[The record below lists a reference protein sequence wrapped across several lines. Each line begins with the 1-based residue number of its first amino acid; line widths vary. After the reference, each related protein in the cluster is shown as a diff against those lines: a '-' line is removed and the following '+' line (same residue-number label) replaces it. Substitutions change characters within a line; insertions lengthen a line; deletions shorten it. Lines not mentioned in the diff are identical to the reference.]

1 MRHKFTKYL
10 GRVTENLELGFEEKF
25 IYVHYTKGE
34 IEKTACILKNN
45 NKTKAEY
52 LEPFFEENKVS
63 EDMKKEVRNFLN
75 NEKNFN
81 NEHWSEFTN
90 FLMKT
95 LSLNMVFG
103 LTIALTVFGF
113 YKLGTY
119 FDHRYGFEPW
129 LTVIFT
135 FGGLGLGGLTGYVM
149 VQKYFKKSVDKNPKT
164 DTQFQ
169 SQRQVNDKT
178 EYPVVDVTIDQ
189 VRKAIRQFSDNLPKG
204 VYRTI
209 IVQDDNSIDFK
220 QLATILSGIPSKK
233 FYMSKETYD
242 LFEEKD
248 KKIPPEMDMVQKAVD
263 LYVKER
269 KEYPMLQFD
278 PQRRVNYYQLVQ
290 EKYLK
295 STPDTQF
302 YITEMDGLIT
312 HIRPEKKKVENS
324 SH

>member
-10 GRVTENLELGFEEKF
+10 GRVTENLELGFEEKY
-25 IYVHYTKGE
+25 IYVHYTKGNT
-34 IEKTACILKNN
+34 EKTACILKNKD
-45 NKTKAEY
+45 KTKSEY

-63 EDMKKEVRNFLN
+63 EEMKKEVRKFLD

-81 NEHWSEFTN
+81 DQHWNEFTN

-113 YKLGTY
+113 YKLGS
-119 FDHRYGFEPW
+119 FLDGRYGLQPW
-129 LTVIFT
+129 LTVVFT
-135 FGGLGLGGLTGYVM
+135 FIGIGIGGLTGYVM
-149 VQKYFKKSVDKNPKT
+149 VQKYFKKPDDKDSQVKNVSQKEQADDKN
-164 DTQFQ
+164 
-169 SQRQVNDKT
+169 
-178 EYPVVDVTIDQ
+178 YPIIDVTIDQ
-189 VRKAIRQFSDNLPKG
+189 VRKAVRQFSDNLPKG
-204 VYRTI
+204 VYRSI

-220 QLATILSGIPSKK
+220 QLAHILGGIPSKK
-233 FYMSKETYD
+233 YYMSKETYD
-242 LFEEKD
+242 LFEENE
-248 KKIPPEMDMVQKAVD
+248 KIIPAEMDMVQKAVD

-278 PQRRVNYYQLVQ
+278 PNRRVNYYQLVQ

-295 STPDTQF
+295 SAPVTQF
-302 YITEMDGLIT
+302 YITELDGLIT
-312 HIRPEKKKVENS
+312 HIKPEKRKMKDS

>member
-10 GRVTENLELGFEEKF
+10 GRVTENLELGFEEKY
-25 IYVHYTKGE
+25 IYVHYTKGNT
-34 IEKTACILKNN
+34 EKTACILKNKD
-45 NKTKAEY
+45 KTKSEY

-63 EDMKKEVRNFLN
+63 EEMKKEVRKFLD

-81 NEHWSEFTN
+81 DQHWNEFTN

-113 YKLGTY
+113 YKLGS
-119 FDHRYGFEPW
+119 FLDGRYGLQPW
-129 LTVIFT
+129 LTVVFT
-135 FGGLGLGGLTGYVM
+135 FIGIGIGGLTGYVM
-149 VQKYFKKSVDKNPKT
+149 VQKYFKKPDEKDSQVKNV
-164 DTQFQ
+164 
-169 SQRQVNDKT
+169 SQKEQAEAKN
-178 EYPVVDVTIDQ
+178 YPIIDVTIDQ
-189 VRKAIRQFSDNLPKG
+189 VRKAVRQFSDNLPKG
-204 VYRTI
+204 VYRSI

-220 QLATILSGIPSKK
+220 QLAHILCGIPSKK
-233 FYMSKETYD
+233 YYMSKETYD
-242 LFEEKD
+242 LFEENE
-248 KKIPPEMDMVQKAVD
+248 KIIPAEMDMVQKAVD

-278 PQRRVNYYQLVQ
+278 PNRRVNYYQLVQ

-295 STPDTQF
+295 SAPVTQF
-302 YITEMDGLIT
+302 YITELDGLIT
-312 HIRPEKKKVENS
+312 HIKPEKRKMKDS

>member
-25 IYVHYTKGE
+25 IYVHYTKGQT
-34 IEKTACILKNN
+34 EKTACILKNN
-45 NKTKAEY
+45 DKTKVEY
-52 LEPFFEENKVS
+52 LENFFEENNVS
-63 EDMKKEVRNFLN
+63 DEMKKEVRKFLS

-81 NEHWSEFTN
+81 DQHWNEFTN

-113 YKLGTY
+113 YKLGSFLDGKY
-119 FDHRYGFEPW
+119 AIQPW

-135 FGGLGLGGLTGYVM
+135 FIGIGIGGLTGYVM
-149 VQKYFKKSVDKNPKT
+149 VLKYFKKP
-164 DTQFQ
+164 
-169 SQRQVNDKT
+169 VNKIVQT
-178 EYPVVDVTIDQ
+178 ENELQKEQNETADYPIIDVTIDQ
-189 VRKAIRQFSDNLPKG
+189 VRKAVRQFSDNLPKG

-220 QLATILSGIPSKK
+220 QLANILGGIPSKK
-233 FYMSKETYD
+233 YYMSKETYD
-242 LFEEKD
+242 LFEEND
-248 KKIPPEMDMVQKAVD
+248 RKIAVEMDMVQKAVD

-278 PQRRVNYYQLVQ
+278 PNRRVNYYQLIQ
-290 EKYLK
+290 EKFLK
-295 STPDTQF
+295 TEPETQF
-302 YITEMDGLIT
+302 YITDLDGLIS
-312 HIRPEKKKVENS
+312 HIKPEKRKMEHS
-324 SH
+324 SQ

>member
-25 IYVHYTKGE
+25 IYVHYTKGKT
-34 IEKTACILKNN
+34 EKTACILKNN
-45 NKTKAEY
+45 EKTKSEY
-52 LEPFFEENKVS
+52 LESFFEENKVS
-63 EDMKKEVRNFLN
+63 EEMKKEVRKFLN

-81 NEHWSEFTN
+81 NQHWNEFSN

-113 YKLGTY
+113 YKIGSFL
-119 FDHRYGFEPW
+119 DAQYGFQPW

-135 FGGLGLGGLTGYVM
+135 FIGIGIGGLTGYVM
-149 VQKYFKKSVDKNPKT
+149 VQKYFKTPVKDTSQKDYDVQREQNETT
-164 DTQFQ
+164 D
-169 SQRQVNDKT
+169 
-178 EYPVVDVTIDQ
+178 YPMIDVTIDQ
-189 VRKAIRQFSDNLPKG
+189 VRKAVRQFSDNLPKG

-209 IVQDDNSIDFK
+209 IVQEDNSIDFK
-220 QLATILSGIPSKK
+220 QLANILGGLPSKK
-233 FYMSKETYD
+233 YYMSKETYD

-248 KKIPPEMDMVQKAVD
+248 KKIPAEMDMVQKAVD
-263 LYVKER
+263 LFVKER
-269 KEYPMLQFD
+269 KEYPMLRFD
-278 PQRRVNYYQLVQ
+278 PNRRVNYYQLLQ

-295 STPDTQF
+295 SAPETQF
-302 YITEMDGLIT
+302 YITELDGLIT
-312 HIRPEKKKVENS
+312 HIKPEKRKMENS

>member
-10 GRVTENLELGFEEKF
+10 GRVTENLELGFEEKY
-25 IYVHYTKGE
+25 IYVHYTKGNK
-34 IEKTACILKNN
+34 EKTACILKNKD
-45 NKTKAEY
+45 KTKSEY

-63 EDMKKEVRNFLN
+63 EEMKKEVRKFLD

-81 NEHWSEFTN
+81 DQHWNEFTN

-113 YKLGTY
+113 YKLGS
-119 FDHRYGFEPW
+119 FLDGRYGLQPW
-129 LTVIFT
+129 LTVVFT
-135 FGGLGLGGLTGYVM
+135 FIGIGIGGLTGYVL
-149 VQKYFKKSVDKNPKT
+149 VQKYFKKPDDKDSQVKNVSQKEQAEDKN
-164 DTQFQ
+164 
-169 SQRQVNDKT
+169 
-178 EYPVVDVTIDQ
+178 YPIIDVTIDQ
-189 VRKAIRQFSDNLPKG
+189 VRKAVRQFSDNLPKG
-204 VYRTI
+204 VYRSI

-220 QLATILSGIPSKK
+220 QLAHILGGIPSKK
-233 FYMSKETYD
+233 YYMSKETYD
-242 LFEEKD
+242 LFEENE
-248 KKIPPEMDMVQKAVD
+248 KIIPAEMDMVQKAVD

-278 PQRRVNYYQLVQ
+278 PNRRVNYYQLVQ

-295 STPDTQF
+295 SAPVTQF
-302 YITEMDGLIT
+302 YITELDGLIT
-312 HIRPEKKKVENS
+312 HIKPEKRKIKDS